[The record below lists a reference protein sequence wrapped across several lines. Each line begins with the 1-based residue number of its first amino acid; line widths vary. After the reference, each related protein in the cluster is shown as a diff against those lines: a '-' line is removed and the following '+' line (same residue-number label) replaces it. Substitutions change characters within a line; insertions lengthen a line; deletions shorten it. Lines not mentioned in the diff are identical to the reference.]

1 MKNALAFLLAAAVSA
16 AAAFAQSPA
25 AGAAEALPV
34 AEAGEEVA
42 VPAAPAEEAPAV
54 SEDASAVVLAETV
67 AEEPSPPQPDPVA
80 TALADVR
87 SLAETAGKT
96 FTGEEWLSSLQL
108 GILSTLPAF
117 RLVDAEEP
125 APPAA
130 AAEEPAAEEA
140 AEPEPP
146 VSFEVLPGQMLFVR
160 VRGDGD
166 GALAEFSRAL
176 DAIAPN
182 RIYGVVIDLRGTTDL
197 PKPVEEFSAFTNNL
211 SPLVFLADEETGGE
225 AEMLLAR
232 GTPEGTSAI
241 VGRETRGDLPRRARL
256 VLADGRVAEWA
267 ARPLVLRGKTYDGTH
282 GVLPD
287 VAVPREADDKPA
299 YEPEE
304 PRLRKGK
311 TLSEEEIEDRALR
324 DRTRHDAVLRAAT
337 DLLLGLKALG
347 FPNG

>member
-1 MKNALAFLLAAAVSA
+1 MKKAFFLLLAAVFA
-16 AAAFAQSPA
+16 AASFAQSPVTLAEEEA
-25 AGAAEALPV
+25 AAPAL
-34 AEAGEEVA
+34 
-42 VPAAPAEEAPAV
+42 PAEEAPAV
-54 SEDASAVVLAETV
+54 SEDASSVAVAKTA
-67 AEEPSPPQPDPVA
+67 AEEPEPPQPDPVA
-80 TALADVR
+80 AALDEVR
-87 SLAETAGKT
+87 ALAETAGKT
-96 FTGEEWLSSLQL
+96 FTGDEWISSLQL

-117 RLVDAEEP
+117 RIVEAEEP
-125 APPAA
+125 APQAAVAGEA
-130 AAEEPAAEEA
+130 AAE
-140 AEPEPP
+140 EPEPP
-146 VSFEVLPGQMLFVR
+146 VSYELLPGAMIYIR

-166 GALAEFSRAL
+166 GALAAFSEAL

-182 RIYGVVIDLRGTTDL
+182 GVYGVVVDFRGTTDL

-211 SPLVFLADEETGGE
+211 SPLVFLADEGTGGE

-241 VGRETRGDLPRRARL
+241 VGRETRGDLPERARL
-256 VLADGRVAEWA
+256 ALADGRTAEWA
-267 ARPLVLRGKTYDGTH
+267 ARPLVLRGKTYAGTH
-282 GVLPD
+282 GVVPD
-287 VAVPREADDKPA
+287 VAVPREADEKSA

>member
-1 MKNALAFLLAAAVSA
+1 MKKAFFLLLAAVFA
-16 AAAFAQSPA
+16 AASFAQSSA
-25 AGAAEALPV
+25 TEAE
-34 AEAGEEVA
+34 EEVVA
-42 VPAAPAEEAPAV
+42 PALPAEEAPAV
-54 SEDASAVVLAETV
+54 SEDASAVAVAETV
-67 AEEPSPPQPDPVA
+67 AEEPAPPQPDPVA
-80 TALADVR
+80 AALEEVR
-87 SLAETAGKT
+87 ALAETAGKT
-96 FTGEEWLSSLQL
+96 FTGDEWVSSLQL

-117 RLVDAEEP
+117 RLVEAEEP
-125 APPAA
+125 APQAA
-130 AAEEPAAEEA
+130 AAVEAAAE
-140 AEPEPP
+140 EPEPP
-146 VSFEVLPGQMLFVR
+146 VSYELLPGAMIYIR

-176 DAIAPN
+176 AAIAPN
-182 RIYGVVIDLRGTTDL
+182 RVYGVVVDFRGTTDL

-211 SPLVFLADEETGGE
+211 SPLVFLADEGTGGE

-241 VGRETRGDLPRRARL
+241 VGRETRGDLPERARL
-256 VLADGRVAEWA
+256 ALADGRVAEWA

-282 GVLPD
+282 GVVPD
-287 VAVPREADDKPA
+287 VAVPREADEKPA

>member
-1 MKNALAFLLAAAVSA
+1 MKKAFVLLLAAVFA
-16 AAAFAQSPA
+16 AASFAQSPA
-25 AGAAEALPV
+25 AEADEEVAAPALSAAEA
-34 AEAGEEVA
+34 
-42 VPAAPAEEAPAV
+42 PAAESVSDTVAAEAPAV
-54 SEDASAVVLAETV
+54 EAPAVEAPAPE
-67 AEEPSPPQPDPVA
+67 PDPLA
-80 TALADVR
+80 AALAGVR
-87 SLAETAGKT
+87 ALAETAGKT
-96 FTGEEWLSSLQL
+96 FSDDEWVSALQL

-117 RLVDAEEP
+117 RLVEAEEP
-125 APPAA
+125 APPPAATEEA
-130 AAEEPAAEEA
+130 AAE
-140 AEPEPP
+140 EPEPP
-146 VSFEVLPGQMLFVR
+146 VSFECLPGAILFVR

-166 GALAEFSRAL
+166 GALAAFSEAL

-182 RIYGVVIDLRGTTDL
+182 GIYGVVVDFRGTTDL
-197 PKPVEEFSAFTNNL
+197 PRPVEEFSAFTNNL

-232 GTPEGTSAI
+232 GTPDGTSAI
-241 VGRETRGDLPRRARL
+241 VGRETRGDLPERARL
-256 VLADGRVAEWA
+256 VLADGRTAEWA

>member
-1 MKNALAFLLAAAVSA
+1 MKKAFALLLAAVFA
-16 AAAFAQSPA
+16 AASFAQSPA
-25 AGAAEALPV
+25 AEAE
-34 AEAGEEVA
+34 EE
-42 VPAAPAEEAPAV
+42 AAPPALAAEEAPAV
-54 SEDASAVVLAETV
+54 SEDASAVAVAETAAETV
-67 AEEPSPPQPDPVA
+67 AEEPPPQPDPLA
-80 TALADVR
+80 AALSDVR
-87 SLAETAGKT
+87 ALAETAGKT
-96 FTGEEWLSSLQL
+96 FSDDEWVSALQL

-117 RLVDAEEP
+117 RLVEAEEP
-125 APPAA
+125 VPSAATDEA
-130 AAEEPAAEEA
+130 AAE
-140 AEPEPP
+140 EPEPP
-146 VSFEVLPGQMLFVR
+146 VSFECLPGDILYVR
-160 VRGDGD
+160 VRGDGE
-166 GALAEFSRAL
+166 GALAAFSQAL

-182 RIYGVVIDLRGTTDL
+182 GIYGVVVDFRGTTDL

-211 SPLVFLADEETGGE
+211 SPLVFLADENTGGE

-232 GTPEGTSAI
+232 GTPERTSAI
-241 VGRETRGDLPRRARL
+241 VGRETRGDLPERARL
-256 VLADGRVAEWA
+256 VLADGRTAEWA

-282 GVLPD
+282 GVVPD

>member
-1 MKNALAFLLAAAVSA
+1 MKKASALLLAAVFA
-16 AAAFAQSPA
+16 AASFAQSPA
-25 AGAAEALPV
+25 AETEEEA
-34 AEAGEEVA
+34 A
-42 VPAAPAEEAPAV
+42 VPALAAEEASAV
-54 SEDASAVVLAETV
+54 SEDASAVAVAETAAETT
-67 AEEPSPPQPDPVA
+67 AEEPEPQPDPLA
-80 TALADVR
+80 AALSEVR
-87 SLAETAGKT
+87 ALAETAGKK
-96 FTGEEWLSSLQL
+96 FTDGEWVSALQL

-117 RLVDAEEP
+117 RLVEAEEP
-125 APPAA
+125 APQPAATEEA
-130 AAEEPAAEEA
+130 AAE
-140 AEPEPP
+140 EPEPP
-146 VSFEVLPGQMLFVR
+146 VSFECLPGAILYVR

-166 GALAEFSRAL
+166 GALAAFSEAL

-182 RIYGVVIDLRGTTDL
+182 GIYGVVVDFRGTTDL

-211 SPLVFLADEETGGE
+211 SPLVFLADEGTGGE
-225 AEMLLAR
+225 AELLLAR
-232 GTPEGTSAI
+232 GTPERTSAI
-241 VGRETRGDLPRRARL
+241 VGRETRGDLPERARL
-256 VLADGRVAEWA
+256 VLADGRTAEWA

-282 GVLPD
+282 GVVPD